1 MIINE
6 DGKYTLVGVVS
17 WGYGCGMEGYP
28 GVYARVTSVMPWIQN
43 TIGSSYLLKIDAKIE
58 PYI

>member
-1 MIINE
+1 MKPLNLGPMIIND

-43 TIGSSYLLKIDAKIE
+43 TIGSSYL
-58 PYI
+58 